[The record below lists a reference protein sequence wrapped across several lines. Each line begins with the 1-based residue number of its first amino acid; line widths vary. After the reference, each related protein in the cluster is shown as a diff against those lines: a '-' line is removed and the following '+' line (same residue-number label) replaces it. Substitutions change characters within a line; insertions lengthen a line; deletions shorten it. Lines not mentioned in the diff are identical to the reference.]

1 MDIFDDPSAA
11 PVDPQ
16 QALIDW
22 KPDEIKQLLGVLQ
35 SPQTAL
41 RPQGL
46 PPSPPALP
54 PSDAM
59 DWRELL
65 KNVGPLLGVMASG
78 QGTTRAAA
86 LAGWEH
92 GKNIAL
98 QEQQAKKDEARQ
110 KLEKGS
116 QLLND
121 VASHVSQFDNLTDYD
136 NYIKSAEPPLVSL
149 GIVQPGELRDKF
161 PFDLPGAKRKEV
173 TAQLD
178 QLEKNGYNLDQISG
192 GHLTLKDGT
201 TVPIGAAMDALR
213 RRPLDANNKPIP
225 VPTKSDAPKN
235 EMEQLLAAYAK
246 DTGKDVK
253 DLTYADRLAVKRDY
267 EGKQDAGDKTPALG
281 TLGDYMTTFS
291 KKLGKDP
298 KDLTLEEKDQAR
310 QQFAKDSKT
319 EHPELDAINLN
330 LKQLQLENERNKA
343 KQAAGGAY
351 VVQPNSRDER
361 LARQLSTGE
370 LTFSDFSR
378 LLGARSAQ
386 TIDRKLAIYDKAQ
399 ELNPGFN
406 PAAFEIGYKFA
417 SSTKVQAQMASINNV
432 ISGVPDLLKASDAA
446 QRSGVTALNKFVVP
460 GGIAI
465 GSQKFT
471 DFKAAQ
477 IAFADELSGALGY
490 GSATDMSRE
499 MGFNMTD
506 PNLSPSNFRSAI
518 ENIIVP
524 FVQRKKASL
533 TGQMGPYAPAQ
544 SDAAPAATPK
554 TGAPKNDPLGLF
566 K

>member
-1 MDIFDDPSAA
+1 MDIFDDPAAA
-11 PVDPQ
+11 PVDPA
-16 QALIDW
+16 QALINW
-22 KPDEIKQLLGVLQ
+22 KPDEVKQLLGMLQ
-35 SPQTAL
+35 SPQTAI
-41 RPQGL
+41 RPQA
-46 PPSPPALP
+46 PPPQAPPLP

-59 DWRELL
+59 DWRELI
-65 KNVGPLLGVMASG
+65 KQIGPAIGLLAVHGN
-78 QGTTRAAA
+78 GTTNQAA

-149 GIVQPGELRDKF
+149 GIVQPGELRDRF

-178 QLEKNGYNLDQISG
+178 QLEKNGYNLDNISG

-267 EGKQDAGDKTPALG
+267 EGKQDKSAPVGSDFNQFL
-281 TLGDYMTTFS
+281 
-291 KKLGKDP
+291 
-298 KDLTLEEKDQAR
+298 AR
-310 QQFAKDSKT
+310 WAKDHGKT
-319 EHPELDAINLN
+319 TDQITAADELAAKKDYGDSTKNPQLDEINLN
-330 LKQLQLENERNKA
+330 LKQLQLENERTKQ

-370 LTFSDFSR
+370 LTFGDFSR
-378 LLGARSAQ
+378 LMGSRSAQ

-399 ELNPGFN
+399 ELNPNFN
-406 PAAFEIGYKFA
+406 PAAFEIGFKFA
-417 SSTKVQAQMASINNV
+417 SNPKAQQQVSAVNNV
-432 ISGVPDLLKASDAA
+432 LSGVPDLLRASDAA
-446 QRSGVTALNKFVVP
+446 QRSGVTVLNKFIVP

-465 GSQKFT
+465 GGKPYT
-471 DFKAAQ
+471 DFKTAQ
-477 IAFADELSGALGY
+477 IAFADELANALGT
-490 GSATDMSRE
+490 GSSTDMSRE

-506 PNLSPSNFRSAI
+506 PNLSPANFRSAI
-518 ENIIVP
+518 ENIVVP
-524 FVQRKKASL
+524 FVQRKKASIL
-533 TGQMGPYAPAQ
+533 GQMGPYAGGQP
-544 SDAAPAATPK
+544 DAAPAATPK